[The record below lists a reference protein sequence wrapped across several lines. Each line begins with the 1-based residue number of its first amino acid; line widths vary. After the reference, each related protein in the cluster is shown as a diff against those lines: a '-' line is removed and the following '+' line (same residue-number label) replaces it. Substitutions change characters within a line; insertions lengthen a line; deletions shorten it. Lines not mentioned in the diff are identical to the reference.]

1 MMRTFESS
9 KTDPNAKLPSAM
21 KTSLKSLIVAFTLIA
36 ISFSVAQAEASQP
49 IGRPEKVANFQSVMY
64 LTIDGKVQVAINKE
78 LGASVVVK
86 LKNSAGTNYFVQQV
100 GKRQSSVRLR
110 MDVSS
115 LPDGVYQVEIS
126 NGLEKISRGL
136 TLLTQKPTESPRL
149 IAFN

>member
-1 MMRTFESS
+1 
-9 KTDPNAKLPSAM
+9 M